1 MRKQKKSVVF
11 FLFDILR
18 TCFLKKLHTELQ
30 CCKVL
35 ARARSACQ
43 CLRTSCW
50 TLRTSKRRPAAP
62 SLHTEAHD
70 VILYH
75 EDGTTHAHRGGEK
88 KKKPKRHGAVQQQC
102 MCVCPLITKRE
113 SEREAAPPPFPSNI
127 FSELEWERA
136 QLHLVR
142 TPPLFF
148 LLFKMS
154 VGSDFGN
161 PLRKFKL
168 VFLGEQ
174 SGKDAFNSL

>member
-50 TLRTSKRRPAAP
+50 TLKTSKRRPAAP

-88 KKKPKRHGAVQQQC
+88 KKAKASRSGTAAVYV
-102 MCVCPLITKRE
+102 CVSSSRR
-113 SEREAAPPPFPSNI
+113 EREWTGSSTSAFSIQHLLRTRVGTRSTTPSPY
-127 FSELEWERA
+127 S
-136 QLHLVR
+136 
-142 TPPLFF
+142 PPL
-148 LLFKMS
+148 LPPLQNVRGQWLWESFKKIQTRLS
-154 VGSDFGN
+154 RGA
-161 PLRKFKL
+161 
-168 VFLGEQ
+168 EW
-174 SGKDAFNSL
+174 

>member
-1 MRKQKKSVVF
+1 MTSFYITKTVPRMRTGGERKKKSQSV
-11 FLFDILR
+11 
-18 TCFLKKLHTELQ
+18 TERYSSS
-30 CCKVL
+30 V
-35 ARARSACQ
+35 
-43 CLRTSCW
+43 
-50 TLRTSKRRPAAP
+50 
-62 SLHTEAHD
+62 
-70 VILYH
+70 
-75 EDGTTHAHRGGEK
+75 
-88 KKKPKRHGAVQQQC
+88 
-102 MCVCPLITKRE
+102 CVLITKRE

>member
-18 TCFLKKLHTELQ
+18 TCFLKKLHTQLQ

-50 TLRTSKRRPAAP
+50 TLKTSKRRPAAP

-88 KKKPKRHGAVQQQC
+88 KKSQSVTERYSSSV
-102 MCVCPLITKRE
+102 CVCVLITKRE

>member
-43 CLRTSCW
+43 CLRTSCR
-50 TLRTSKRRPAAP
+50 TLKTSKRRPAAP

-70 VILYH
+70 VILYS

-88 KKKPKRHGAVQQQC
+88 KKAKASRSGTAAVYV
-102 MCVCPLITKRE
+102 CVSSSRRE
-113 SEREAAPPPFPSNI
+113 RVNGK
-127 FSELEWERA
+127 
-136 QLHLVR
+136 QHLR
-142 TPPLFF
+142 LFHPT
-148 LLFKMS
+148 S
-154 VGSDFGN
+154 SQNSSGN
-161 PLRKFKL
+161 AL
-168 VFLGEQ
+168 
-174 SGKDAFNSL
+174 NYT